1 MKISEIKR
9 ILNAEVC
16 TTFPY
21 EDKEVFSACGA
32 DMMSDV
38 LAAYSEDKGLL
49 LTGLNNSQVVRTAE
63 MIDIFC
69 IVYVRG
75 KTPDDSVVALAE
87 EKEIVVMTTTH
98 TMYTACGLLYASG
111 LPGGDSQCRT

>member
-1 MKISEIKR
+1 MKIREIKQ
-9 ILNAEVC
+9 ILDAEVC
-16 TTFPY
+16 TTFPH
-21 EDKEVFSACGA
+21 EDREVFSACGA

-75 KTPDDSVVALAE
+75 KTPDVSVIALAE
-87 EKEIVVMTTTH
+87 EKEIIVMTTKH
-98 TMYTACGLLYASG
+98 SMYTACGLLYAAG
-111 LPGGDSQCRT
+111 LPGGAPQ

>member
-1 MKISEIKR
+1 MKISEIR
-9 ILNAEVC
+9 QVLDAEIC
-16 TTFPY
+16 TNFPY
-21 EDKEVFSACGA
+21 EDREVFSACGA

-69 IVYVRG
+69 IAFVRG
-75 KTPDDSVVALAE
+75 KTPDDSVIALAE
-87 EKEIVVMTTTH
+87 EKEIVVMMTKH
-98 TMYTACGLLYASG
+98 TMYTACGLLYAAG
-111 LPGGDSQCRT
+111 LPGGDPL